1 MLFFRSSG
9 PAGVCSSKCV
19 GNSIRKT
26 LIGLA
31 TASFCIIFA
40 SHGSASTYTGTNTGA
55 IPDGG
60 SPTPTCGVPRD
71 VQFSVAGF
79 PGNVGSTS
87 VSFTMTPQHGWIG
100 DLQVSLIAP
109 NGTSHLLFSRIGAN
123 TATDVGDN
131 ANLDGTYVFNDL
143 AAGNIWTSAASSP
156 GLGFDIPPGS
166 YRTQAAGPFVNDSPG
181 PALTSMNGTF
191 VAVPPASVNG
201 NWILRF
207 QDCSTGNTGTVSA
220 ASLTLI
226 PFAAASASI
235 SGRVTTSYG
244 AGIRSVLVTAYGG
257 ALEQPKV
264 AYTGTFGYYQFDG
277 LTAGESY
284 VVSVAAK
291 RYTFEQPAM
300 LVNLDQSIAGMNF
313 ISVQ

>member
-9 PAGVCSSKCV
+9 SAGVRSSKCARNAI
-19 GNSIRKT
+19 GKI

-31 TASFCIIFA
+31 TASFCILFA
-40 SHGSASTYTGTNTGA
+40 THGFAATYTGTNVGA
-55 IPDGG
+55 IADGG
-60 SPTPTCGVPRD
+60 TPAPTCGAARD
-71 VQFSVAGF
+71 IQFSVAGF

-100 DLQVSLIAP
+100 DLQVTLIAP

-143 AAGNIWTSAASSP
+143 ATGNIWTSAASSA
-156 GLGFDIPPGS
+156 GNGFDIPPGA
-166 YRTQAAGPFVNDSPG
+166 YRTQAAGPFATDTPG
-181 PALTSMNGTF
+181 PAFTSMNPVF

-201 NWILRF
+201 TWILRF
-207 QDCSTGNTGTVSA
+207 QDCSAGDTGTVSA
-220 ASLTLI
+220 ASLSLI

-257 ALEQPKV
+257 TLEQPKV
-264 AYTGTFGYYQFDG
+264 TYTGTFGYYQFDG

-291 RYTFEQPAM
+291 RYLFEQPAM